1 MTSDPVL
8 HIHLSAAGYGKQT
21 VLSDLTLDLNA
32 GECLGMLGTSGA
44 GKSTFLLAILGL
56 LPWRGGWARGEVRF
70 AGQNL
75 LTSPEREVRKVRGRA
90 LALVPQSPASA
101 LNPALS
107 LHTHFEQAWRA
118 HQPKNAR
125 GLHQRLQVLLER
137 VHLPSDPEFL
147 RRKPT
152 EISVGQAQRC
162 TLALALLHRPA
173 VVIADEPTS
182 ALDPLTQIEVLSLLR
197 EASSAENTSL
207 LFVSHDLL
215 SVLRL
220 CPTLVLLQKG
230 HLSEKISVS
239 HLATQK
245 SSVLENLLQTLP
257 APLEILLPFLSETVP
272 TQPIPR

>member
-1 MTSDPVL
+1 MTSDSVL

-32 GECLGMLGTSGA
+32 GECLGLLGTSGA

-75 LTSPEREVRKVRGRA
+75 LTLPEREVRKLRGRV

-107 LHTHFEQAWRA
+107 LRTHFEQAWRA
-118 HQPKNAR
+118 HKPKHA
-125 GLHQRLQVLLER
+125 GELQHRLQVLMER

-162 TLALALLHRPA
+162 ALALALLHRPA

-230 HLSEKISVS
+230 HLSEKLSVS

-245 SSVLENLLQTLP
+245 SSILENLLRTLP
-257 APLEILLPFLSETVP
+257 APLEILLPFLTETLP
-272 TQPIPR
+272 TQHLTR